1 MNFNCSQYS
10 IYCFIKPLMD
20 EQEIT
25 VPDYRV
31 VSVYDISQTE
41 GKELPEAHVN
51 MLSGDVERF
60 EELQAALEKSSP
72 YAISIEPILD
82 GAKGRCF
89 YNEQRIAVNEGM
101 SELQTLKTAIHEV
114 AHARLYEKN
123 LHLAEDKRPP
133 ARFRPYTQHSKMLI
147 ILKNAEK

>member
-1 MNFNCSQYS
+1 
-10 IYCFIKPLMD
+10 
-20 EQEIT
+20 
-25 VPDYRV
+25 
-31 VSVYDISQTE
+31 
-41 GKELPEAHVN
+41 

-101 SELQTLKTAIHEV
+101 SELQTLNSTHLERHYGGDRIKHSHTPPTM
-114 AHARLYEKN
+114 REK
-123 LHLAEDKRPP
+123 P
-133 ARFRPYTQHSKMLI
+133 
-147 ILKNAEK
+147 